1 MFACFDVY
9 LIHFFYFFFFPLQ
22 ANGGKPN
29 QYVIKAVMRVISKAK
44 EKMGPM
50 VQLVREE
57 LSGLLRNVIANQQ
70 SPVYNHYLF
79 ECIGAL
85 IGCAAAAGGPQV
97 TWEKKKSMFFFFF
110 FFFFLIKNCLFKGVA
125 AMESSLMPMFT
136 AILQQ
141 DIGEFSG
148 YVYQLLSQLLSEQK
162 DVPESY
168 WGSFSNLLNF
178 QVWERPGNAPA
189 LARLLGE

>member
-1 MFACFDVY
+1 M
-9 LIHFFYFFFFPLQ
+9 
-22 ANGGKPN
+22 
-29 QYVIKAVMRVISKAK
+29 
-44 EKMGPM
+44 
-50 VQLVREE
+50 
-57 LSGLLRNVIANQQ
+57 
-70 SPVYNHYLF
+70 
-79 ECIGAL
+79 
-85 IGCAAAAGGPQV
+85 
-97 TWEKKKSMFFFFF
+97 
-110 FFFFLIKNCLFKGVA
+110 FKGVA